1 MNQLEEYMRQKQL
14 LLNLRNRILQYFIFK
29 CGDKFF
35 KESMISNLLSKNL
48 KRDAGLHV
56 CKSLIKN
63 VSLFCQL
70 NLLKISKIVNYLIP
84 EIFLPHDVI
93 VRARTYWKVM
103 YFISSGTVAV
113 YTRTGKEVCHLQD
126 GAYFGEI
133 ALVLRTNRRVANI
146 VTLETTQVYK
156 LHKKDLE
163 TCLLIINRSSR
174 RKIIKEAKNRLREV
188 TKLEEEYKEQL
199 FGQHFGNIS

>member
-1 MNQLEEYMRQKQL
+1 MILPEEYSLAIFTYFVGKIVIAFIWIILAVAILNSKVMNIKFSEIMNQLEEYMRQKQL

-93 VRARTYWKVM
+93 VRARTY
-103 YFISSGTVAV
+103 
-113 YTRTGKEVCHLQD
+113 
-126 GAYFGEI
+126 
-133 ALVLRTNRRVANI
+133 
-146 VTLETTQVYK
+146 
-156 LHKKDLE
+156 
-163 TCLLIINRSSR
+163 
-174 RKIIKEAKNRLREV
+174 
-188 TKLEEEYKEQL
+188 
-199 FGQHFGNIS
+199 